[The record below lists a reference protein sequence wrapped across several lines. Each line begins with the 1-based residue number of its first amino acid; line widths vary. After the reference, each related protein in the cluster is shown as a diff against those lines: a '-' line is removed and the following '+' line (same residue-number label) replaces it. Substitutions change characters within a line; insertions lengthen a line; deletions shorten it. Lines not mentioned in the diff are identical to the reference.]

1 VGSLERRLKALE
13 GSLGK
18 NECPVCSHD
27 PQVPITDYEVVW
39 EDNSEEDL
47 EGPVKEPERCDR
59 CGRQLDFVVVW
70 DDLILDREQEV

>member
-1 VGSLERRLKALE
+1 MGSLERRLKALE

-18 NECPVCSHD
+18 NECPVCGHD

-39 EDNSEEDL
+39 EDTAPEDL
-47 EGPVKEPERCDR
+47 EGDAAEPERCEG

-70 DDLILDREQEV
+70 DDLILDREREV